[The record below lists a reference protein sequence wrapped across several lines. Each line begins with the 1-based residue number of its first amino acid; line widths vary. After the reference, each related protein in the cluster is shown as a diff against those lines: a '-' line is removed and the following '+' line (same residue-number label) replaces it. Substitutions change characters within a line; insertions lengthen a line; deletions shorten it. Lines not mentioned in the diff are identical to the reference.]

1 MPVDNGDLPAF
12 PGDGDPY
19 FECEDGKF
27 RLRSEF
33 DMPPE
38 PAHGLTKREEF
49 AARALEGLLANPRVW
64 EEVERME
71 VADLAARHADCLLSA
86 LAKQKTTQ
94 NLPLSEEGQSLPTG
108 KAIWS
113 SAVPTED
120 GLYWGMSRSDN
131 SEETPTPLLRNSF
144 VGSFP
149 WIGIHDGG
157 LMSDQEVVE
166 KYRFGPKIPSPD
178 ACQLFMERGV
188 TEMLEKKHLKHL
200 IISYA
205 NSFFEAGRA
214 TANRNASRLVNC
226 HNEQAR
232 LFEQIEELLGVQK
245 NEAQVTPVSN

>member
-27 RLRSEF
+27 RLRLEF

-38 PAHGLTKREEF
+38 PAPGLTKREEF

-86 LAKQKTTQ
+86 LVKQKHPQ
-94 NLPLSEEGQSLPTG
+94 NLPLSEEGQSFPSG

-120 GLYWGMSRSDN
+120 GLYWGMEKNDKT
-131 SEETPTPLLRNSF
+131 ETPTPLFRVWSGPNDHLPWRSF
-144 VGSFP
+144 Y
-149 WIGIHDGG
+149 DDEA
-157 LMSDQEVVE
+157 MTEKEVAE
-166 KYRFGPKIPSPD
+166 KYRFGPKLPSPD
-178 ACQLFMERGV
+178 VCQLFMERGV
-188 TEMLEKKHLKHL
+188 TEMLEKKCLKHL

-214 TANRNASRLVNC
+214 TVDKNAPRLVNC
-226 HNEQAR
+226 HKEQAR
-232 LFEQIEELLGVQK
+232 LFEQIEELLGEDPPK
-245 NEAQVTPVSN
+245 PA